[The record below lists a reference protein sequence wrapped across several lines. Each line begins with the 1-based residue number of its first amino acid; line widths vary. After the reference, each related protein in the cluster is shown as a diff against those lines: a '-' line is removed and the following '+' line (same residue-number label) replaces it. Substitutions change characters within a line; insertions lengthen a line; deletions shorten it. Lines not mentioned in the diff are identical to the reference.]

1 VSTPDQRA
9 RDKDRDAAIEIVEA
23 AWADGQIVEADR
35 DHRVESLLRAHTL
48 AEVQMVVHDLQ
59 PPSSSPAPVAEPV
72 AAPAAVPAP
81 VPADL
86 YGASDASAP
95 YPTLAQVTAAA
106 PKGARVAPLI
116 VLVVVLAVVGAG
128 VAGLVAAVSSVTSGG
143 SSSGTSGSE
152 DPARVVNVFS
162 DRGFEELLSDI
173 KAANESTEAFEAV
186 LYPTYAVVYL
196 PVDATSR
203 RYSYW
208 YWNGVLD
215 DLDSKG
221 TSTYE
226 RYDLA
231 DVDPAVVIRLVKRA
245 RGLVDEPTSWY
256 AIVRAPE
263 EDGAAIWAYASNE
276 YSESE
281 YVGATLEGKV
291 VYDSSKN

>member
-1 VSTPDQRA
+1 MSTPDQRA

-35 DHRVESLLRAHTL
+35 DHRVESLLQAHTL
-48 AEVQMVVHDLQ
+48 AEVQMIVHDLQ
-59 PPSSSPAPVAEPV
+59 PPSPSPSAASSEPV
-72 AAPAAVPAP
+72 PSPVP

-95 YPTLAQVTAAA
+95 YPTLAQVTASA
-106 PKGARVAPLI
+106 PKPTRAVPF
-116 VLVVVLAVVGAG
+116 VVLAVVVAILGAG
-128 VAGLVAAVSSVTSGG
+128 AAGLVAAVSSITSGG
-143 SSSGTSGSE
+143 SDSVTGSE
-152 DPARVVNVFS
+152 DTARVVNVFS
-162 DRGFEELLSDI
+162 DGGFGELLSDI
-173 KAANESTEAFEAV
+173 KAVNGSTEAFEAV

-196 PVDATSR
+196 PVDDTSR

-231 DVDPAVVIRLVKRA
+231 DVDPAVVVRLVKRA

-291 VYDSSKN
+291 VYDSSKQ

>member
-1 VSTPDQRA
+1 MSTPDQRA

-35 DHRVESLLRAHTL
+35 DHRVESLLQAHTL
-48 AEVQMVVHDLQ
+48 AEVQMIVHDLQ
-59 PPSSSPAPVAEPV
+59 PPSPSAEPV
-72 AAPAAVPAP
+72 ASPVAVPVPA
-81 VPADL
+81 PADL
-86 YGASDASAP
+86 YGASDVSAP

-106 PKGARVAPLI
+106 PKTSRAAPL
-116 VLVVVLAVVGAG
+116 VVLAVVVAIIGAG
-128 VAGLVAAVSSVTSGG
+128 AAGLVAAVSSITSGG
-143 SSSGTSGSE
+143 SDSTTSSE

-162 DRGFEELLSDI
+162 DRGFGELLADI
-173 KAANESTEAFEAV
+173 QAVNGSTEAFEVV

-196 PVDATSR
+196 PVDESSR

-231 DVDPAVVIRLVKRA
+231 DVDPAVVVRLVKRA

-291 VYDSSKN
+291 VYDSSKQ

>member
-35 DHRVESLLRAHTL
+35 DHRVESLLQAHTL
-48 AEVQMVVHDLQ
+48 AEVEMIVHDLQ
-59 PPSSSPAPVAEPV
+59 PPPASAPFSSATP
-72 AAPAAVPAP
+72 P
-81 VPADL
+81 VPAVVPTDL
-86 YGASDASAP
+86 YGASDSAPSPTLAEVTASAP
-95 YPTLAQVTAAA
+95 KTARA
-106 PKGARVAPLI
+106 VPL
-116 VLVVVLAVVGAG
+116 VVLAVVLGIIGAG
-128 VAGLVAAVSSVTSGG
+128 AAGLIAAVSSITSGG
-143 SSSGTSGSE
+143 SDSGATGAAE
-152 DPARVVNVFS
+152 PGRVVNVLS
-162 DRGFEELLSDI
+162 ADGFGELLDDI
-173 KAANESTEAFEAV
+173 EAVNGSTEAFEAV

-196 PVDATSR
+196 PVDETSR

-263 EDGAAIWAYASNE
+263 EGGAAIWAYASNE

-281 YVGATLEGKV
+281 YVGATLDGKV
-291 VYDSSKN
+291 VYDSSKQ

>member
-35 DHRVESLLRAHTL
+35 DHRVEQLLQAHTL
-48 AEVQMVVHDLQ
+48 AEVQMIVHDLQ
-59 PPSSSPAPVAEPV
+59 PPAAPSSSSSAPPPA
-72 AAPAAVPAP
+72 

-86 YGASDASAP
+86 YGTSDSAP
-95 YPTLAQVTAAA
+95 YPTLAQVTASA
-106 PKGARVAPLI
+106 PRTARAVPL
-116 VLVVVLAVVGAG
+116 VVLAVVLAIIGAG
-128 VAGLVAAVSSVTSGG
+128 AAGLIAAVSSITSGG
-143 SSSGTSGSE
+143 SDSVTTSEEPG
-152 DPARVVNVFS
+152 RVVNLLS
-162 DRGFEELLSDI
+162 ADGFGELLADI
-173 KAANESTEAFEAV
+173 EAVNGSTEAFEAV
-186 LYPTYAVVYL
+186 LYPAYAVVYL
-196 PVDATSR
+196 PVDETSR

-231 DVDPAVVIRLVKRA
+231 DVDPAVVVRLVKRA

-263 EDGAAIWAYASNE
+263 EGGAAIWAYASNE

-281 YVGATLEGKV
+281 YVGATLDGKV
-291 VYDSSKN
+291 VYDSSKQ